1 MQEQNKFPKTELSKI
16 DKADDLRI
24 APFREDGKTTGTPT
38 WIWEVAVDGELYV
51 RAYNGVRSRWYNAA
65 IEQKAGRIFAA
76 DSIYDVTFEPIKG
89 IDINDTIDEAYKK
102 KYSGSPYLSA
112 MISERTR
119 AATLR
124 IYPK

>member
-1 MQEQNKFPKTELSKI
+1 MQEQNKFPKEELSKI
-16 DKADDLRI
+16 GKADDLRI

-38 WIWEVAVDGELYV
+38 WIWEVTVDGELYV
-51 RAYNGVRSRWYNAA
+51 RAYNGVNSRWYNAA

-76 DSIYDVTFEPIKG
+76 DNIYDVVFEPIKG

-119 AATLR
+119 AATVR

>member
-38 WIWEVAVDGELYV
+38 WIWEVTADGELYV
-51 RAYNGVRSRWYNAA
+51 RAYNGVRSRWYRAA

-76 DSIYDVTFEPIKG
+76 DSIYDVAFEPIKG

-119 AATLR
+119 AATVR